1 MMVSG
6 VTFGYASI
14 LGTLMSQ
21 VCGLTPPFCQ
31 PLHSGTDGVVVR
43 EKEERIQALS
53 ESLDFLRNQM
63 IQRES
68 TMLSQYQ
75 GLQHEVTSLE
85 QKLQDGEDDFFNKQA
100 ALIQSYDD
108 RMREAG
114 TVARNEL
121 ESLKGMLIDA
131 GSDVSHKQEII
142 EKLRSNLAEIKASHC
157 RSEEVEKQKV
167 QRLRRMLAERS
178 SALYELISSKEGPVS
193 SVSETRVKELSNLL
207 QEEMRVLEDQRL
219 CIVCA
224 TAEKAIVLMPC
235 KHHQLCETC
244 ANALHLCPLCR
255 AVITDRIKIFS

>member
-14 LGTLMSQ
+14 LGNLMSQ

-31 PLHSGTDGVVVR
+31 PLHSDTDGLVVR

-53 ESLDFLRNQM
+53 ESLEYLKGQM
-63 IQRES
+63 VQREG
-68 TMLSQYQ
+68 TMLTQYQ
-75 GLQHEVTSLE
+75 SLQHEVTSLE

-108 RMREAG
+108 KMREAG
-114 TVARNEL
+114 IVAKNEL
-121 ESLKGMLIDA
+121 DRVKDKLIDA
-131 GSDVSHKQEII
+131 GSDINHRQEIV
-142 EKLRSNLAEIKASHC
+142 EKLRSHLEEIKASHG
-157 RSEEVEKQKV
+157 RSDEVEKQKV
-167 QRLRRMLAERS
+167 QRLRKMLAERS
-178 SALYELISSKEGPVS
+178 SALYELISSKEGPAS
-193 SVSETRVKELSNLL
+193 SVSEMRVRELSNLL

-224 TAEKAIVLMPC
+224 TGEKAIVLMPC

-244 ANALHLCPLCR
+244 ANELKICPLCR
-255 AVITDRIKIFS
+255 AVIVERIKIFS